1 MNNAWSILYD
11 LDMRTI
17 VILAFSMML
26 LIGCRCGNDG
36 ATNAEKAGLIPGTEN
51 PKIKKCQ
58 NGAAYIYK
66 EYEIYVEPSPEL
78 QGMNIF
84 LYAPEVSDSNPCD
97 LDKRDASHIIGTGET
112 EGNNFF
118 AGVYKNYL
126 FIDQGTGP
134 DQRILS
140 VYDLSR
146 KKLILLTEYSDP
158 ELKEGALTYYKT
170 LVPDPGVIENIPCPD
185 AQKWKEQGLTVLYE
199 QKEIFTLD
207 TETRLP
213 IREYRCRAGQ

>member
-1 MNNAWSILYD
+1 M
-11 LDMRTI
+11 
-17 VILAFSMML
+17 
-26 LIGCRCGNDG
+26 GNDEV
-36 ATNAEKAGLIPGTEN
+36 TNAEKAGLISGTEN

-58 NGAAYIYK
+58 NGTAYIYK
-66 EYEIYVEPSPEL
+66 EYEIKVEPSPEQ

-84 LYAPEVSDSNPCD
+84 LYAPETSGGNPCD
-97 LDKRDASHIIGTGET
+97 IEKKNASHIIGTGET
-112 EGNNFF
+112 EGSNFF

-140 VYDLSR
+140 VYDLDQ

-158 ELKEGALTYYKT
+158 KLKDGVLTYYKT
-170 LVPDPGVIENIPCPD
+170 LVPDPSVIEEIPCPE
-185 AQKWKEQGLTVLYE
+185 AEKWREQALTVLYE
-199 QKEIFTLD
+199 QKETFTLN
-207 TETRLP
+207 TGRRLP